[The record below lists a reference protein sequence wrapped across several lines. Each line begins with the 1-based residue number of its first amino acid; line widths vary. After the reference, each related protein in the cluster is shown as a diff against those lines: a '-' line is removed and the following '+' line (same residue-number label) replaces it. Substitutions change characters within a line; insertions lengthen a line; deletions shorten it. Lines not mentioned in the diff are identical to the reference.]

1 MVEVGR
7 IECNYSA
14 DISAFAACAANA
26 AQAAHRLMSAI
37 RNRFRRPH
45 KLMQAWLMRTAKPV
59 SE

>member
-1 MVEVGR
+1 MKVGR

-37 RNRFRRPH
+37 RNSFRLPH
-45 KLMQAWLMRTAKPV
+45 KLMQAWLMRQAKTV